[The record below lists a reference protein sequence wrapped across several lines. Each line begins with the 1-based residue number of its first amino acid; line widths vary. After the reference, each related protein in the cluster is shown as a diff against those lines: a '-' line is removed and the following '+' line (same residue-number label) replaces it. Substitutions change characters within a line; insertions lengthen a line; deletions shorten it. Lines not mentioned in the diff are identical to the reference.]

1 MSASAKTERDG
12 ANLTGFSILPVCSR
26 SPRRAARPP
35 WLQPMHPHAAAP
47 LSILVAED
55 EEGIRDLLAHWLSD
69 CGHRVQTVDGGQQAL
84 RHLHNENFDLV
95 ITDVVMP
102 DGDGFE
108 LIPAIR
114 KIQPEARILAI
125 SGGGRYIPGG
135 DCLSLARG
143 LGAHATVI
151 KPFDSEDVRRGIA
164 VALSAASAT
173 KSA

>member
-1 MSASAKTERDG
+1 MS
-12 ANLTGFSILPVCSR
+12 
-26 SPRRAARPP
+26 
-35 WLQPMHPHAAAP
+35 PHATS
-47 LSILVAED
+47 LNILVADD
-55 EEGIRDLLAHWLSD
+55 EAGICNLLEHWLTSA
-69 CGHRVQTVDGGQQAL
+69 GHKVQSVEGGQQAMRL
-84 RHLHNENFDLV
+84 LNQEAFDLV

-114 KIQPEARILAI
+114 KAQPETRILAI
-125 SGGGRYIPGG
+125 SGGGRYIPGS

-151 KPFDSEDVRRGIA
+151 KPFDCEDVRRGVANALTAFA
-164 VALSAASAT
+164 V

>member
-1 MSASAKTERDG
+1 MS
-12 ANLTGFSILPVCSR
+12 SI
-26 SPRRAARPP
+26 
-35 WLQPMHPHAAAP
+35 AAAP

-55 EEGIRDLLAHWLSD
+55 EEGIRALLTHWLSES
-69 CGHRVQTVDGGQQAL
+69 GHHVQTVDGGQQAMRL
-84 RHLHNENFDLV
+84 LHSEHFDLV

-114 KIQPEARILAI
+114 KIQPGARILAI

-135 DCLSLARG
+135 DCLTLARG

-151 KPFDSEDVRRGIA
+151 KPFDGEDLRRG
-164 VALSAASAT
+164 VAAALMLQVARSA
-173 KSA
+173 

>member
-1 MSASAKTERDG
+1 MSPLA
-12 ANLTGFSILPVCSR
+12 I
-26 SPRRAARPP
+26 
-35 WLQPMHPHAAAP
+35 AP
-47 LSILVAED
+47 LSVLVAED
-55 EEGIRDLLAHWLSD
+55 EEGIRMLLAHWLSEG
-69 CGHRVQTVDGGQQAL
+69 GHHVQTVEGGQQAMRL
-84 RHLHNENFDLV
+84 LHNEHFDLV

-114 KIQPEARILAI
+114 KIQPSARILAI

-151 KPFDSEDVRRGIA
+151 KPFDCEDVRRGVGHA
-164 VALSAASAT
+164 MTALAA

>member
-1 MSASAKTERDG
+1 MKPALNE
-12 ANLTGFSILPVCSR
+12 
-26 SPRRAARPP
+26 
-35 WLQPMHPHAAAP
+35 P
-47 LSILVAED
+47 LSILVADD
-55 EEGIRDLLAHWLSD
+55 EEGIRGLLDHWLSEA
-69 CGHRVQTVDGGQQAL
+69 GHNVQTADCGQQAVRL
-84 RHLHNENFDLV
+84 LQQEPFDIV

-143 LGAHATVI
+143 LGAHASVI
-151 KPFDSEDVRRGIA
+151 KPFDCGDVLRGVANALGGLAAKIA
-164 VALSAASAT
+164 
-173 KSA
+173 